1 MSKKEEVK
9 SKTSFDDDIW
19 EDEEGIL
26 C

>member
-9 SKTSFDDDIW
+9 SEKSFGGDIW

-26 C
+26 